1 MVLPTAL
8 QSDAKSVDQAVPRIV
23 ISSQEL
29 PSPKPGSC
37 PSAPSSNM
45 ELLDRLLA

>member
-1 MVLPTAL
+1 MVLLTAL
-8 QSDAKSVDQAVPRIV
+8 QFDAKPVDQAVPRI
-23 ISSQEL
+23 IINPQEL

-45 ELLDRLLA
+45 ELLERLLA